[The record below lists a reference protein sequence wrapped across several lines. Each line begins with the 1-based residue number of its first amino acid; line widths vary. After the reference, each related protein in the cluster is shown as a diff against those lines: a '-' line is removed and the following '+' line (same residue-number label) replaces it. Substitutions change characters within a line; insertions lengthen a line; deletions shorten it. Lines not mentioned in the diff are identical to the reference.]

1 MIEYNNYPLLIKSAI
16 MSSSVLPSF
25 KKISQVLEA
34 EELFTNAAETHG
46 ILSGFVCGGI
56 ALNDNSWQSLFN
68 DVINEGMALPKAM
81 KELISD
87 VYADVV
93 KQCTDDGLGF
103 QLLLPEDE
111 QPLDERAEAMAQ
123 WAQGFLVGFGMVQQ
137 SLNQASEDVQ
147 EVIRDIRD
155 ISQLSLD
162 FEQEDEDSE
171 IAFTEIVEYLRVSAM
186 VCFNTFSRNT
196 PPPISKTLH

>member
-1 MIEYNNYPLLIKSAI
+1 MNSA
-16 MSSSVLPSF
+16 VLPSF
-25 KKISQVLEA
+25 DKISQALEQA
-34 EELFTNAAETHG
+34 ELFTNAAETHG
-46 ILSGFVCGGI
+46 VLSGFVCGGI
-56 ALNDNSWQSLFN
+56 ALDDKSWQPLFN
-68 DVINEGMALPKAM
+68 DVVNEGMGLPS
-81 KELISD
+81 ELKKLIAEI
-87 VYADVV
+87 YADVV

-103 QLLLPEDE
+103 HLLLPADDK
-111 QPLDERAEAMAQ
+111 PLDERAEAMAQ

-162 FEQEDEDSE
+162 FEQEDEESE

-186 VCFNTFSRNT
+186 LCFNTFSRQTSSPVSN
-196 PPPISKTLH
+196 TLH

>member
-1 MIEYNNYPLLIKSAI
+1 MNSA
-16 MSSSVLPSF
+16 VLPSF
-25 KKISQVLEA
+25 DKISQALEEA
-34 EELFTNAAETHG
+34 ELFTNAAESHG
-46 ILSGFVCGGI
+46 VLSGFVCGGI
-56 ALNDNSWQSLFN
+56 ALDNKSWQPLFN
-68 DVINEGMALPKAM
+68 DVVNEGMALSSSLK
-81 KELISD
+81 KLIAEI
-87 VYADVV
+87 YADVV

-103 QLLLPEDE
+103 HLLLPKDDK
-111 QPLDERAEAMAQ
+111 PLDERAEAMAQ

-162 FEQEDEDSE
+162 FEQEDEESE

-186 VCFNTFSRNT
+186 LCFNTFSRQTSSPVSN
-196 PPPISKTLH
+196 TLH

>member
-1 MIEYNNYPLLIKSAI
+1 
-16 MSSSVLPSF
+16 MSSAVLPSF
-25 KKISQVLEA
+25 DEISQALDSA
-34 EELFTNAAETHG
+34 DLFTNAAETHG
-46 ILSGFVCGGI
+46 VLSGFVCGGV
-56 ALNDNSWQSLFN
+56 ALDDKSWQSLFN
-68 DVINEGMALPKAM
+68 DVVNEGMALPQAVKS
-81 KELISD
+81 LVSSI
-87 VYADVV
+87 YADVV

-103 QLLLPEDE
+103 NLLLPEDE
-111 QPLDERAEAMAQ
+111 KPLDERAEAMAQ

-137 SLNQASEDVQ
+137 ALNQASDDVQ

-186 VCFNTFSRNT
+186 LCFNTFSRNT
-196 PPPISKTLH
+196 PLPVSKTLH